1 MKKKIEEGKKMIL
14 VVECVQVQVQVQG
27 ARSFSFLI
35 FTTEV

>member
-14 VVECVQVQVQVQG
+14 VVECVQVQVQG